1 MDPAR
6 NGEVAERGRR
16 VAGRGRGIR
25 MHGGRRIRGRSRAVV
40 ADEIRATV
48 IDHVVNYGHSMRE
61 AGQRVQPNLQRSTV
75 ACIVRVFR
83 QTNRTQR
90 LPHTGGRGRMFTDVQ
105 ETAIVDMVIRNN
117 GIKLTEIRHRVLADN
132 VTFANIHSVSI
143 TTISRVLKKH
153 QVRMKQLYTVPFE
166 RNSEHVKQLRNQYV
180 QRVMEIEGRQTHHI
194 FIFVDEAGFNLAK
207 ARRRGRNVIGKR
219 ATVNVPGQRGAN
231 ITMSAAISTDGLL
244 LHRPLIGPYN
254 TERLLAFLHDL
265 YGRVVLGEERDAER
279 RNQPTFII
287 VWDNV
292 AFHHSRAVTEW
303 FAAHPRMESLFLP
316 PYSQFLN
323 PIEEFFSSWRW
334 KVYDHHPHDQMSLLD
349 AMNAGCLEISAED
362 CQGWIR
368 HARRFFPRCIALDDI
383 RCDVDEN
390 LWPNGE
396 DRVD

>member
-25 MHGGRRIRGRSRAVV
+25 MGGGRRIRGRSRAVV
-40 ADEIRATV
+40 SDEMRATV
-48 IDHVVNYGHSMRE
+48 IDHVVNHGHSMRE

-75 ACIVRVFR
+75 ASIVRVFR

-132 VTFANIHSVSI
+132 VTVANIHSVSI

-231 ITMSAAISTDGLL
+231 ITMCAAISTDGLL

-265 YGRVVLGEERDAER
+265 YGRV
-279 RNQPTFII
+279 PTFII

-316 PYSQFLN
+316 PYSPFLN

-334 KVYDHHPHDQMSLLD
+334 K
-349 AMNAGCLEISAED
+349 ISAED

>member
-25 MHGGRRIRGRSRAVV
+25 MRGGRRIRGRSRAVV
-40 ADEIRATV
+40 SDEIRATV
-48 IDHVVNYGHSMRE
+48 IDHVVNHGHSMRE

-75 ACIVRVFR
+75 ASIVRVFR

-132 VTFANIHSVSI
+132 VTFPNIHSVSI

-207 ARRRGRNVIGKR
+207 ARRR
-219 ATVNVPGQRGAN
+219 
-231 ITMSAAISTDGLL
+231 
-244 LHRPLIGPYN
+244 RPLIGPYN

-265 YGRVVLGEERDAER
+265 YGRVVLA
-279 RNQPTFII
+279 FII

-316 PYSQFLN
+316 PYSPFLN

-368 HARRFFPRCIALDDI
+368 HPRRFFPRCIALDDI

>member
-16 VAGRGRGIR
+16 VAGRGRGIHMR
-25 MHGGRRIRGRSRAVV
+25 SGRRIRGRSRAVV

-48 IDHVVNYGHSMRE
+48 IDHVVNHGHSMRE

-75 ACIVRVFR
+75 ASIVRVFR
-83 QTNRTQR
+83 QTNRTQW
-90 LPHTGGRGRMFTDVQ
+90 LPHTGGRKRMFTDVQ
-105 ETAIVDMVIRNN
+105 ETAIVDT
-117 GIKLTEIRHRVLADN
+117 GILADN

-231 ITMSAAISTDGLL
+231 ITMCAAISTDGLL

-265 YGRVVLGEERDAER
+265 YGRV
-279 RNQPTFII
+279 PTFII

-316 PYSQFLN
+316 PYSPFLN